1 MQKNTGKV
9 VGDICQINQ
18 HGLRGSFRLP
28 RKVIKGIIGCLVPFT
43 LVLSGCA
50 FTNYGAHLYGKGQ
63 PDFTFQRSQPV
74 YVGLPEAATTNDKAF
89 QALLSDEMK
98 RLGFHVTPQLSQEA
112 LVLFFAMNSNSSAI
126 LAPLPGNAAISRLPE
141 QWQEVFLELF
151 SLNHINAHG
160 PVWTGYLRVKR
171 KEFHANPAGAL
182 TPLLELVGKNYDGPI
197 SVPPYRDS
205 QSGTATVKMT
215 QEQQDRMQNLE
226 RRIQQLE
233 SEQKKTGETRGTPA
247 SQATVATD
255 EAELQATCHKGK
267 LEACVSLAE
276 LYLNGGG
283 IPGDP
288 QRAAQLYEQ
297 ACSGQ
302 NGKACTNLGLLYYQG
317 IGVFKDLPRAK
328 DFFQR
333 GCRFHDKLGCT
344 LAEGIK

>member
-1 MQKNTGKV
+1 MQKNTAKI
-9 VGDICQINQ
+9 VGGICQVTR
-18 HGLRGSFRLP
+18 HCLHGSFRLP
-28 RKVIKGIIGCLVPFT
+28 GKVIERIIGCLVPFT

-74 YVGLPEAATTNDKAF
+74 YVGLPEAANTTDKAF
-89 QALLSDEMK
+89 QTLLSDEMK
-98 RLGFHVTPQLSQEA
+98 RLGFQVTPQLSQES
-112 LVLFFAMNSNSSAI
+112 LILFFAMNSNSSAI

-141 QWQEVFLELF
+141 QWQEVSLELF
-151 SLNHINAHG
+151 SLNHIDGTG

-182 TPLLELVGKNYDGPI
+182 TPLLELVGKNYEGPI
-197 SVPPYRDS
+197 SVPIYKDS
-205 QSGTATVKMT
+205 QPAASVKMT
-215 QEQQDRMQNLE
+215 QEQQARMQNLE

-233 SEQKKTGETRGTPA
+233 SEQKKTGETAGIPA
-247 SQATVATD
+247 SQATVATV
-255 EAELQATCHKGK
+255 EAELQATCHNGM

-276 LYLNGGG
+276 LYLKGGE
-283 IPGDP
+283 IPADP
-288 QRAAQLYEQ
+288 QRAAQLYEE
-297 ACSGQ
+297 ACSRQ

-317 IGVFKDLPRAK
+317 VGVSKDLPRSK

-344 LAEGIK
+344 LTGGIQ